1 MKTLRGERHVS
12 RLEALSDAVFAFSAT
27 LLVVSLEVPA
37 TFGELVEKLHGFLAF
52 ALSFAALLMI
62 WSVHNAYFRR
72 YALQDRWTV
81 VLNSVL
87 LFVVLFYVYPLK
99 FVTLGISTSLF
110 GVGASSASRMIST
123 VDELAQVFMLYG
135 LGFIAIFA
143 CFGLMYRHAHR
154 RRETL
159 ELSPQECEEARFLC
173 RHYLLFAC
181 VGVAS
186 VAVAWLRVGIQ
197 VALPGWLYGLLG
209 PVLFGHSWWSERR
222 RAQSGVES
230 RAGD

>member
-1 MKTLRGERHVS
+1 MKKLRGERSVS

-37 TFGELVEKLHGFLAF
+37 TFGELVEKLYGFLAF

-81 VLNSVL
+81 ILNSGL

-99 FVTLGISTSLF
+99 FVALGISASVFRVRPAAANPIASL
-110 GVGASSASRMIST
+110 
-123 VDELAQVFMLYG
+123 DELAQIFMLYG
-135 LGFIAIFA
+135 LGFVAIFGLFA
-143 CFGLMYRHAHR
+143 LMYRHAR
-154 RRETL
+154 GSSAQL
-159 ELSPQECEEARFLC
+159 DLSPDERQEASFLF
-173 RHYLLFAC
+173 RHYALFAL

-186 VAVAWLRVGIQ
+186 VVLAWLRVGIE
-197 VALPGWLYGLLG
+197 VALPGWFYGILG
-209 PVLFGHSWWSERR
+209 PVLFGHAWWSERKQ
-222 RAQSGVES
+222 RA
-230 RAGD
+230 A